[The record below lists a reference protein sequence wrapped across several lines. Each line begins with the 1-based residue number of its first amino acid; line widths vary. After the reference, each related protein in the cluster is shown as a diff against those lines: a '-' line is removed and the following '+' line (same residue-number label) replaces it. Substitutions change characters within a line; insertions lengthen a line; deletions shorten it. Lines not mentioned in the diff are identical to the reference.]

1 VAPIYSLVID
11 ACRQAEP
18 KDLLQKRYQQ
28 FQRRLARHYINMS
41 TTEQEGGAT
50 EEEGGPSQLENK
62 TRVALQRVGG
72 VSGQGE
78 NQQQGLTRRPSGHS
92 SSSRTKPSGSSSSG
106 AGACGSSGNFVVFQ
120 EDASEVKRRNGDVAL
135 SGAAGAAWESFA
147 PEKVKTKE
155 NDGKKKTPL
164 IT

>member
-1 VAPIYSLVID
+1 MID

-50 EEEGGPSQLENK
+50 EEEGPSQLENK

-72 VSGQGE
+72 ASGQGE

-92 SSSRTKPSGSSSSG
+92 SSSRTKQSSSSSSG
-106 AGACGSSGNFVVFQ
+106 VGVGAGGSSGNFMVFQ

-135 SGAAGAAWESFA
+135 SDAAGAAWESFA

-155 NDGKKKTPL
+155 NDGKKQKHH
-164 IT
+164 